1 MLSGMLDR
9 KLKAYVADK
18 RKLFRNGM
26 RTYDKLQ
33 TEWFSLSESIDFNIH
48 DVQVVDVE
56 AQVSLLYVSYLL
68 RDSICF

>member
-33 TEWFSLSESIDFNIH
+33 TEWCSLSESMDFNIH

>member
-33 TEWFSLSESIDFNIH
+33 TEWFSLSESMDFNIH
-48 DVQVVDVE
+48 DVQVIDVE